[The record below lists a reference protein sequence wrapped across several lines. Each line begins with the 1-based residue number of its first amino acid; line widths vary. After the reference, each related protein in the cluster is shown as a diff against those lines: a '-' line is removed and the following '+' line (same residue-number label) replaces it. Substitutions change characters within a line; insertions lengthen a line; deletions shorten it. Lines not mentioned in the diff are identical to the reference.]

1 MTDDFTPLTQSG
13 HWLDWLGD
21 DPAQAVRGEIESAL
35 RQQVPTA
42 TLDWVRLT
50 GSPEF
55 LTGGRKR
62 RDAPDMTLV
71 TRAALAVPFELQVR
85 SADRQDYL
93 RGVFSWVTTGLDA
106 ERKDRTYLDLDV
118 EMAWASEML
127 TVRIYERDAPAEHPE
142 EPPPNQRSWWKFWH
156 QK

>member
-1 MTDDFTPLTQSG
+1 MTDDFTPLTQSD

-21 DPAQAVRGEIESAL
+21 DPEQAVRGEIESAL

-42 TLDWVRLT
+42 ALDWVRLV
-50 GSPEF
+50 GSPQF

-62 RDAPDMTLV
+62 RDAPNMILA
-71 TRAALAVPFELQVR
+71 TRAALAVQFELQVHCE
-85 SADRQDYL
+85 DRQDKL

-118 EMAWASEML
+118 EMEWASEML
-127 TVRIYERDAPAEHPE
+127 TARIYEWDASAPPE
-142 EPPPNQRSWWKFWH
+142 ESPTGQRSWWNFWR
-156 QK
+156 KKS